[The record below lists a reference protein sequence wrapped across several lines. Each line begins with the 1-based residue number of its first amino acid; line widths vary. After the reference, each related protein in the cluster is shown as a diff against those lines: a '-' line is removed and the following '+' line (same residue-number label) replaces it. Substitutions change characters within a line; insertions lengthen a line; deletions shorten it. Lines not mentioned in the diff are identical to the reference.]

1 MKPTNKAEWTLRN
14 ENRKKRIHSRRLLIL
29 NCCVLDANGVRGNA
43 CGSCFS
49 TKAKRDI
56 HGQTKNCPVSCLFGV
71 SLSCLVFARACLCE
85 WVSDWLSSMH
95 ERERELGTCVC
106 VCCTKR
112 VSSWEKSSCALRQ
125 AWEAIQLE
133 YYWYWRVAAT
143 ERERERA
150 LARQCL
156 RHIPIR
162 SSCCR
167 ARTMAML
174 YCIYRKYCN
183 RHQRSICCS
192 SRSNGIPLGL

>member
-106 VCCTKR
+106 VLHEAR
-112 VSSWEKSSCALRQ
+112 EQLREKFVCASASVRGNPTRILLIL
-125 AWEAIQLE
+125 ASGGD
-133 YYWYWRVAAT
+133 
-143 ERERERA
+143 RERERA
-150 LARQCL
+150 R
-156 RHIPIR
+156 
-162 SSCCR
+162 
-167 ARTMAML
+167 
-174 YCIYRKYCN
+174 
-183 RHQRSICCS
+183 
-192 SRSNGIPLGL
+192 SRSPVLETHSY

>member
-1 MKPTNKAEWTLRN
+1 MRMVCEAMHAARASQPKRN
-14 ENRKKRIHSRRLLIL
+14 E
-29 NCCVLDANGVRGNA
+29 
-43 CGSCFS
+43 
-49 TKAKRDI
+49 TYTAKRK
-56 HGQTKNCPVSCLFGV
+56 TVLFLV
-71 SLSCLVFARACLCE
+71 CLVCRSLAWFSRARVCVSE
-85 WVSDWLSSMH
+85 WVTGSLACT
-95 ERERELGTCVC
+95 RERELGTCVC

-125 AWEAIQLE
+125 AWEAILLE